1 MLKLNPQCSYCGKPI
16 ELNEVI
22 FVTMRYPE
30 RRGMTEIK
38 AFIHNEGELI
48 CEKYFNTKQSQ

>member
-16 ELNEVI
+16 EGNEVV
-22 FVTMRYPE
+22 FVRMRYPE

-38 AFIHNEGELI
+38 AFIQNEGQII
-48 CEKYFNTKQSQ
+48 CGKCFNNRQSQ